1 MQNSTFDPQNIYDY
15 QKAKLNKDAKGVSG
29 TATAGQTTNLDLTL
43 TDDSLI
49 TGGNLICVGQA
60 QGDYCHLQVVY
71 GGTVISQ
78 YVTDWFI
85 DPNNSVQK
93 TPIVYY
99 PAKLPTGFT
108 LRLVYVST
116 GQNNV
121 WIALNYDKEKVIV

>member
-1 MQNSTFDPQNIYDY
+1 MQNSTFDPQNVYDY
-15 QKAKLNKDAKGVSG
+15 QKSKLNKDAKGAS
-29 TATAGQTTNLDLTL
+29 TTITAGQTATLDLTL

-60 QGDYCHLQVVY
+60 QGDYCHLQVTM
-71 GGTVISQ
+71 GETVLSQ

-85 DPNNSVQK
+85 DPNSSSQK

-99 PAKLPTGFT
+99 PAKLPAGLT

-116 GQNNV
+116 GQN
-121 WIALNYDKEKVIV
+121 